1 MYAWFMDVWMYAFWM
16 SVCMNYGC
24 MDVWM
29 NVCMYVWMYGRMDV
43 WMCGCMDDC
52 NTHKGIELALALALR
67 RGKVGGHAS
76 DYPLACWGRTTLSAL
91 HRYPAQQNEI
101 ALRRLA

>member
-1 MYAWFMDVWMYAFWM
+1 MDVWT
-16 SVCMNYGC
+16 YGC

-29 NVCMYVWMYGRMDV
+29 Y
-43 WMCGCMDDC
+43 GCMDVC

-67 RGKVGGHAS
+67 RGEVGGHAS
-76 DYPLACWGRTTLSAL
+76 DYPLACGGGTALSAL

>member
-1 MYAWFMDVWMYAFWM
+1 MDWQREHE
-16 SVCMNYGC
+16 NYGC
-24 MDVWM
+24 ME
-29 NVCMYVWMYGRMDV
+29 VC
-43 WMCGCMDDC
+43 
-52 NTHKGIELALALALR
+52 NKHKGIELALR